1 MIGINAY
8 NSKYITSVYC
18 CSECICADNFDI
30 SACFRQSRQPV
41 QLLAAFNFIPNPS
54 HILNIYRPVRRVFDL
69 GPQM

>member
-1 MIGINAY
+1 MQMIPNILLPFTAVLNVFGQI
-8 NSKYITSVYC
+8 IL
-18 CSECICADNFDI
+18 DI
-30 SACFRQSRQPV
+30 SAFFIQTRQPV